1 MSEFKTLS
9 FTDSEAGLFS
19 FAQMNHLMKVE
30 FARARRYRLPL
41 AFVVI
46 VVDRL
51 GDLSKNFG
59 YKARD
64 LVLDRLQT
72 ILRRETRSC
81 DFVGRFNDDRVLLL
95 LPHTDAEGARVLVNR
110 VRRLVT
116 LQEFEFEGKAFRVT
130 LSAGISQ
137 YRDGNTLFFDT
148 VRDAAEQA
156 AGRAVSMGDHVV
168 LLEASRPM
176 DDSGEKTPKQM

>member
-1 MSEFKTLS
+1 MSEFKSIS

-30 FARARRYRLPL
+30 FSRARRYRLPL
-41 AFVVI
+41 AFVVF

-51 GDLSKNFG
+51 NDLSKNFG

-64 LVLDRLQT
+64 LVLERFQT

-81 DFVGRFNDDRVLLL
+81 DFLGRFTDDRVLLL

-110 VRRLVT
+110 VRRMLSI
-116 LQEFEFEGKAFRVT
+116 QEFEFEGKAFRVT
-130 LSAGISQ
+130 ISAGISQ

-148 VRDAAEQA
+148 VRDSAETAAARA
-156 AGRAVSMGDHVV
+156 AQIGDHVTYV
-168 LLEASRPM
+168 DASQIAPA
-176 DDSGEKTPKQM
+176 GGGPEKPLK

>member
-1 MSEFKTLS
+1 MSEFKSIT

-41 AFVVI
+41 AFVVF

-51 GDLSKNFG
+51 SDLSKNFG

-64 LVLDRLQT
+64 LVLERFQSV
-72 ILRRETRSC
+72 LRRETRSC
-81 DFVGRFNDDRVLLL
+81 DFVGRFTDDRVLLL

-110 VRRLVT
+110 VRRIVAM
-116 LQEFEFEGKAFRVT
+116 QEFEFEGKAFRVT
-130 LSAGISQ
+130 ISAGISQ

-148 VRDAAEQA
+148 VRDAAEMA
-156 AGRAVSMGDHVV
+156 AQRAAAIGDHVMYMDSAQ
-168 LLEASRPM
+168 ASPPGDRNAGP
-176 DDSGEKTPKQM
+176 G